1 MTDPITQPSS
11 PEPDCGP
18 ETIQLLMIVRDG
30 AALIT
35 PCLES
40 YLGQVDRFVI
50 LDTGSI
56 DNTIELIYKF
66 KRAHSQKVYVYT
78 QLFMGFAE
86 SRNALMNLACNTNF
100 TYNDRGRMYDWSV
113 MVDDSYHLV
122 GSLRDSL
129 ISRFDAKLYTVKI
142 GNVFDSSTYT
152 SARVFRTKYV
162 TSQPYLRYVGDVH
175 EYLNY
180 PPQGVFTDFILVDV
194 PCAEHRQRTFKRNIN
209 DLKLLRNKDDES
221 TYYYI
226 AMTKYNMLKNGLGC
240 HKEVFRAL
248 LERAQMGGEPEERMF
263 SIIALGGLC
272 ERMKEDP
279 TYKDAGVGYYLL
291 AAQVFPAR
299 MAECYFYAYL
309 LGGCVKNLEVAYQNR
324 RIDYNAVFR
333 FPFCNE
339 LYGNDGHIAKAWGRH
354 LLMTDIRAART

>member
-1 MTDPITQPSS
+1 MSDPITQPSS
-11 PEPDCGP
+11 PQPDGA

-30 AALIT
+30 ATLIT
-35 PCLES
+35 SCLES

-50 LDTGSI
+50 LDTGSV

-86 SRNALMNLACNTNF
+86 SRNTLMNLASNTNF
-100 TYNDRGRMYDWSV
+100 NYNDSKRMYDWSV
-113 MVDDSYHLV
+113 MVDDSYYLV

-142 GNVFDSSTYT
+142 GNVYDSSTYT

-162 TSQPYLRYVGDVH
+162 TSEPYLKYVREVH
-175 EYLNY
+175 EYINH

-194 PCAEHRQRTFKRNIN
+194 PCVEHRQRTFKRNIK
-209 DLKLLRNKDDES
+209 DLKLMKDRDDES
-221 TYYYI
+221 TYYYV

-248 LERAQMGGEPEERMF
+248 LERAQMRGDPEERMF
-263 SIIALGGLC
+263 SIVALGGMC
-272 ERMKEDP
+272 ERMKNDP
-279 TYKDAGVGYYLL
+279 NYKEAGCGYYLL

-299 MAECYFYAYL
+299 MAECYFYAYM
-309 LGGCVKNLEVAYQNR
+309 LGGSIENLEIAYQNR

-333 FPFCNE
+333 FPFYNE
-339 LYGNDGHIAKAWGRH
+339 LYGNDGYIARAWGRH
-354 LLMTDIRAART
+354 LLMTDIRAVRT